1 MGKTQHLQKSENVDL
16 AYIEACCDTYDKL
29 GDERFCWILHHLVSF
44 FKVEFSRLWGNPYKF
59 ILKLSKTSSI
69 LS

>member
-29 GDERFCWILHHLVSF
+29 GDERFCWILHRAIPNMSYTPVT
-44 FKVEFSRLWGNPYKF
+44 KIFSSTMIQKYTQNL
-59 ILKLSKTSSI
+59 
-69 LS
+69 